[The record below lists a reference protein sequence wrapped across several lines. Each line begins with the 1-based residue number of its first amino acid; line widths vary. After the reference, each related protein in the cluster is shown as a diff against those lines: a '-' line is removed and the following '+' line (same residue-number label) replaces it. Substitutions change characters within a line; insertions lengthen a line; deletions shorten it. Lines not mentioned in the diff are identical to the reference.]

1 MEVFQ
6 TSLSEQYSSDRGFF
20 QWTNC
25 GEIVEFDGRQYVK
38 TGAVMLE
45 GVSRWFATR
54 EQAAAAA
61 ADEIDRR
68 VGVLLAQ
75 SRKLRGHG

>member
-1 MEVFQ
+1 MELFR
-6 TSLSEQYSSDRGFF
+6 THLSEQYSSRGFGT
-20 QWTNC
+20 WTSQ
-25 GEIVEFDGRQYVK
+25 GEVVDCQGRQYVK
-38 TGAVMLE
+38 TGAVMVE
-45 GVSRWFATR
+45 GLAGWHPTR